1 MLDCYLKGMRL
12 NEHFKPK
19 SVGKLQ
25 KGVENL
31 SVMKET
37 EYRTREVIIDQS
49 LLKKGIKICKNSK
62 FIIHIASIH
71 VKIT

>member
-1 MLDCYLKGMRL
+1 MLDCYLKGMSL
-12 NEHFKPK
+12 NKHFKPK

-37 EYRTREVIIDQS
+37 V
-49 LLKKGIKICKNSK
+49 
-62 FIIHIASIH
+62 
-71 VKIT
+71 